1 MPRTAA
7 AAGRWQRLPDE
18 RPRALMASALKLVK
32 RDGYR
37 RVRLEDVAADAGVS
51 KATIYH
57 YFAGKDDLLTHSVAA
72 RMAERHAEI
81 EQQIASA
88 PGSAADR
95 LTLLLEQLWRKWVT
109 PQAGLWQRLL
119 VSEIVNEAPD
129 VFDAWARA
137 LVQRWK
143 IVQRLIEDGQR
154 TGEFRRDADAAVAAR
169 MIMSALW
176 HQALFQIHFGMRRL
190 APCPAERIVRSILD
204 VFLEGLRHRRRP
216 SRS

>member
-1 MPRTAA
+1 M
-7 AAGRWQRLPDE
+7 Q
-18 RPRALMASALKLVK
+18 SALKLVK
-32 RDGYR
+32 RHGYR

-51 KATIYH
+51 KGTIYH
-57 YFAGKDDLLTHSVAA
+57 YFADKDDLLTQSVAA
-72 RMAERHAEI
+72 RMAERQGEI

-95 LTLLLEQLWRKWVT
+95 LALLLEQLWKRWVT

-119 VSEIVNEAPD
+119 VSEIVTEAPD
-129 VFDAWARA
+129 VFDAWARG
-137 LVQRWK
+137 LVQRWGV
-143 IVQRLIEDGQR
+143 VQRLIEEGQR

-176 HQALFQIHFGMRRL
+176 HQALFHVHFGVRRL
-190 APCPAERIVRSILD
+190 APCPSDRIVRSTLNI
-204 VFLEGLRHRRRP
+204 FLEGLRSRRRP